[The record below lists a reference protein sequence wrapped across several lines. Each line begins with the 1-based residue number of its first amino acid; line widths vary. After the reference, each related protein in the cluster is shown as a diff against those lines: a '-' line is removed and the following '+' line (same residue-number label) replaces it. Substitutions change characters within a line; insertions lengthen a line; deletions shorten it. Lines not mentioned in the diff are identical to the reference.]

1 MDDSI
6 FQEKAEI
13 ILQSMVDAIEMADEE
28 GEIDIDFIDGVA
40 NIILPDE
47 QEYVINIHS
56 PSQQI
61 WVSSPFSGASKF
73 SYDEDEDEW
82 MPENGRNFRDFIS
95 IEFSHNLN
103 LDVEF

>member
-1 MDDSI
+1 MDDTI

-13 ILQSMVDAIEMADEE
+13 FLQSMVDAIEMADENE
-28 GEIDIDFIDGVA
+28 EMEVDFIEGVA
-40 NIILPDE
+40 SITLSDG
-47 QEYVINIHS
+47 QEYIINTHT
-56 PSQQI
+56 PSKQI

-82 MPENGRNFRDFIS
+82 MPDNGRSLRDFIS
-95 IEFSHNLN
+95 IEFSQHLD